1 MRFPA
6 DTFFLLPAFHIPICA
21 MALGLAG
28 CESDVSKR
36 LAATDRGI
44 VNQIG
49 ARLDGLADVVENQGT
64 ITMSSP
70 FLLSL
75 PEDDASNPFAF
86 DLTALGPAE
95 YFERARSDVST
106 VSRSAFSSNE
116 VLRVAAALQLSEGTG
131 VANAAALALLNGEAD
146 DTATARTAAA
156 TAREAANEAAAAR
169 LEADL
174 AGAALETDPVQR
186 QQREAQA
193 RSEHATRLEA
203 IAGQQPSSSSVYAAL
218 VAAANARLESDLL
231 IAEASS
237 ENSRERAAMIAAA
250 RERHGASLLQAR
262 AVGTGLTDQTPTLPM
277 PTALGLPEAAPAR
290 ASGLVPAVTGS
301 SVPVSSALVTAAGNT
316 VREGVLRVLGSP
328 ANYHRFAGEDKHALL
343 GVAMVSVDPGIE
355 THSGFRADVSCRV
368 GYRWVP
374 ARPAVLEAFRA
385 DADELQR
392 IFKHD
397 KDFYSELIKA
407 GLITVDQV
415 DPSGEDRV
423 DPLDESEA
431 DRVDTDALLEEFE
444 DDSFDRFGGEPSAAA
459 DSIGGSSATSAPET
473 KDAANNK
480 AFSYADIPSAYRIT
494 ENVTPLV
501 AAVSPFS
508 DVESADL
515 SQQYAAR
522 KANAFELNF
531 AFEALGY
538 GAAANAMRQY
548 TEQLDRDLAQRIPL
562 ATVLSY
568 SNAGGVFGFSVTP
581 SRLLEADRNPK
592 KQPILQDRLRRQS
605 FPALVL
611 IGLDQDDVQIK
622 FRRDANNKL
631 HAFEPAL
638 AFDQTSR
645 WIPLNKR
652 AKKSGISETEWAE
665 LATRTGTAANALGPD
680 ELLSHIDLLA
690 DLRNIEATFED
701 SLSNE
706 VTRDN
711 ARATL
716 ARIREQLNSPI
727 VEAALASEAHWRSWK
742 DVQRG
747 IARVL
752 SDERLMELTN
762 SDKQAISSGVSTL
775 FTALRDEE
783 SAVAK
788 ALRPL
793 RGLEALRARE
803 TVLEMQVLGS
813 TNYQAIPSHLFGY
826 APKPQ
831 TPKPRPTIERATI
844 TRKGENL
851 TLFVAGQN
859 FPTEG
864 TVKVA
869 SSLFE
874 GEKTSLGTEKGNQT
888 SRSFE
893 ITGPTNSAVPLEEHV
908 FVVTFVNGQI
918 ETPVPAFTV
927 RIPPARSVPADPVKA
942 ATLNPDYDSDG
953 RLNFLEASDPDLIRQ
968 FLEHNR
974 TATQAG
980 GSTTSSQE
988 QTGGVQVNIGGELS
1002 GTAESRASGAN

>member
-36 LAATDRGI
+36 LAATDRDI
-44 VNQIG
+44 VNHIG

-75 PEDDASNPFAF
+75 PEDDAGNPFAF

-95 YFERARSDVST
+95 YFDRARNDVST

-218 VAAANARLESDLL
+218 VAAANARLESDLM
-231 IAEASS
+231 IAEASP
-237 ENSRERAAMIAAA
+237 ENSPERAAMIAAA

-290 ASGLVPAVTGS
+290 AGGLVPAVTGS

-385 DADELQR
+385 DADELKR
-392 IFKHD
+392 ISEHD
-397 KDFYSELIKA
+397 EGFYLELIKHKFITADEVDRPA
-407 GLITVDQV
+407 GAGVDSLGKV
-415 DPSGEDRV
+415 EEDRSNV
-423 DPLDESEA
+423 GAPLESIAADTFDVGGTNPASEA
-431 DRVDTDALLEEFE
+431 GP
-444 DDSFDRFGGEPSAAA
+444 FDRP
-459 DSIGGSSATSAPET
+459 DSSAGRGN
-473 KDAANNK
+473 DANHRVVAH
-480 AFSYADIPSAYRIT
+480 ADIPAAYRIA
-494 ENVTPLV
+494 ENMTPLV

-581 SRLLEADRNPK
+581 SRLLEANRNPR

-622 FRRDANNKL
+622 FRRDADNKL

-645 WIPLNKR
+645 WIPLNKK
-652 AKKSGISETEWAE
+652 AQKSGISETEWAE
-665 LATRTGTAANALGPD
+665 LATRPDPTESKIAGSNA
-680 ELLSHIDLLA
+680 I
-690 DLRNIEATFED
+690 
-701 SLSNE
+701 
-706 VTRDN
+706 
-711 ARATL
+711 
-716 ARIREQLNSPI
+716 
-727 VEAALASEAHWRSWK
+727 
-742 DVQRG
+742 
-747 IARVL
+747 
-752 SDERLMELTN
+752 
-762 SDKQAISSGVSTL
+762 
-775 FTALRDEE
+775 
-783 SAVAK
+783 
-788 ALRPL
+788 

-813 TNYQAIPSHLFGY
+813 TNYQAIPSHLFKY

-831 TPKPRPTIERATI
+831 TPTPRPTIERATI

-859 FPTEG
+859 FPTDG
-864 TVKVA
+864 DVVVVSPIFKDGKF
-869 SSLFE
+869 SLAMDA
-874 GEKTSLGTEKGNQT
+874 GKRT

-893 ITGPTNSAVPLEEHV
+893 ITGFPDSAVPLEEHV

-927 RIPPARSVPADPVKA
+927 RIPPARSVPKDPAKA

-974 TATQAG
+974 TATQSG
-980 GSTTSSQE
+980 GGTTSSQE